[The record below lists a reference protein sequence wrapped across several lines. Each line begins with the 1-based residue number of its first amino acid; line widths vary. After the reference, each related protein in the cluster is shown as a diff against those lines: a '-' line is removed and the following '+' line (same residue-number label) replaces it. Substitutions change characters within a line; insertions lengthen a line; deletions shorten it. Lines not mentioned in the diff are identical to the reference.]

1 MRKHLVKCLAVMLSA
16 AAFLAPCVA
25 AEGTTKDVLRVSTIQ
40 DPKDYHPYK
49 RVSSQVMRINDH
61 MFDRLI
67 ELGDKPNTYIPGIA
81 THWEYA
87 EDGNALKFTIRQGV
101 KFHNGDP
108 MTIEDVVYSF
118 KAASKETASSGGIDW
133 LDWDGIKALDEQTLY
148 MPFLYKNSIALGYL
162 GTTNL
167 YIVPQKVME
176 SAGNRFGSAPVGTGA
191 FVFDKYISGDYIQL
205 KANENYWGP
214 VPKIK
219 TLIYRFIPETTQAM
233 IELETGGIDLVLD
246 VSGKDTLRVEEDPAL
261 KMVYGPSLINDLIYF
276 NHSKKPFDNKL
287 VRQAVAHAI
296 NKKAILRAVYQDVG
310 NIAVGPFPTSVWAF
324 DEELKNKE
332 WYPYDVEKAKALL
345 AEAGYPNGGLTI
357 EMYIDDRATRIS
369 ASEVIKNMLSRVGIS
384 TNIHSS
390 DYATWFSI
398 LFDGELEN
406 IYMNGTN
413 ASTGEPDKFFYQIM
427 HKKFAEKG
435 QPNMMRWKNERFSE
449 LLDQARSSGDDEFK
463 KKCYIEAQQIFMEEC
478 PAIPYYERPH
488 CCAAVKNLQGVRPI
502 GEVYDLK
509 GCYFD

>member
-1 MRKHLVKCLAVMLSA
+1 MSRKWLRCLAVFVLVA
-16 AAFLAPCVA
+16 VPVFGCLA
-25 AEGTTKDVLRVSTIQ
+25 GQTTKDVLRVSTIQ

-61 MFDRLI
+61 MFDRLL
-67 ELGDKPNTYIPGIA
+67 ELGDKPNSYVPGIA
-81 THWEYA
+81 TAWEYV
-87 EDGNALKFTIRQGV
+87 EDGNALKFTIREGV
-101 KFHNGDP
+101 KFHNGAP

-133 LDWDGIKALDEQTLY
+133 LDWDGIKALDKKTLY

-176 SAGNRFGSAPVGTGA
+176 ETGNRFGANPVGTGA
-191 FVFDKYISGDYIQL
+191 FIFDKYVSGDYIQL
-205 KANENYWGP
+205 KANPNYWRG
-214 VPKIK
+214 VPAIK
-219 TLIYRFIPETTQAM
+219 TIIYRFIPETSQAM

-246 VSGKDTLRVEEDPAL
+246 VSGKDTLRVEADPEL

-276 NHSKKPFDNKL
+276 NHSKPPFDNKL

-296 NKKAILRAVYQDVG
+296 NKKALFRAVYQDVG
-310 NIAVGPFPTSVWAF
+310 IIAVGPFPRSVWAF
-324 DEELKNKE
+324 DEELLKQD
-332 WYPYDVEKAKALL
+332 WYPFDVDKAKALL
-345 AEAGYPNGGLTI
+345 TEAGFPEGGNLTI

-369 ASEVIKNMLSRVGIS
+369 ASEVIKNMLSKIGIN

-390 DYATWFSI
+390 DYSTWFSI

-435 QPNMMRWKNERFSE
+435 QPNMMRWKNDRFSE
-449 LLDQARSSGDDEFK
+449 LLDQARTSTDDEFK
-463 KKCYIEAQQIFMEEC
+463 KKCYIEAQRIFMEEC

-488 CCAAVKNLQGVRPI
+488 ACAAVKNLQGVRPV

-509 GCYFD
+509 DCYFE